1 MEAIPFITIGALSK
15 RTGVHVETIRYYE
28 RIGILP
34 KPDRSPGGQRLY
46 PEQYRW
52 RLAFVRRAR
61 DLGFSL
67 DDVRALLQL
76 TGGQPM
82 ACAKVKGITEMHI
95 ADIRQKISELN
106 QLDRML
112 SAIVTQCK
120 GEEAS
125 DCPILD
131 TLANT
136 DTCQPARDRRRPI
149 R

>member
-82 ACAKVKGITEMHI
+82 ACAKVKGITEKHV
-95 ADIRQKISELN
+95 ADIRQKIKDLN
-106 QLDRML
+106 QLERML
-112 SAIVTQCK
+112 SAMVTQCK

-125 DCPILD
+125 DCPILA
-131 TLANT
+131 TLAST
-136 DTCQPARDRRRPI
+136 DQCQSAGEQCRSKR
-149 R
+149 